1 MVDWSAIGK
10 GANYTTV
17 YRAFGGWQSVLV
29 DGKTNEPIR
38 TGLGPFGQD
47 YNKAVLDARQIA
59 NEEGVLCKA
68 QLRETKK
75 VQKWRKKK
83 QR

>member
-1 MVDWSAIGK
+1 MIDWTAIGK
-10 GANYTTV
+10 DANYTTV
-17 YRAFGGWQSVLV
+17 YRALGGWQSVLV
-29 DGKTNEPIR
+29 DGKTNEPIS

-68 QLRETKK
+68 KIRETKK
-75 VQKWRKKK
+75 VQKWRKRK